1 MDKLFEKGIS
11 FGLGLFTMTR
21 EKGEQIV
28 EQLIEKGEISR
39 KEASGVLDDLL
50 NRAEKE
56 KKELEK
62 RINSSLEKTLENFNL
77 PTKDEVEELN
87 KKLDEI
93 SQKLDAMES
102 NKES

>member
-21 EKGEQIV
+21 ERGEEIV
-28 EQLIEKGEISR
+28 EKLIEKGEISR
-39 KEASGVLDDLL
+39 KEASGILDDLL

-62 RINSSLEKTLENFNL
+62 RINSSLEETLENFNL
-77 PTKDEVEELN
+77 PTKDEIKEL
-87 KKLDEI
+87 K
-93 SQKLDAMES
+93 QKLDDISDKLNKIES
-102 NKES
+102 NK